1 VTLPPINGARLVGR
15 RAFVTGAAGGL
26 GRAICTALVANGAAV
41 ALAGRRIAPLEALAE
56 ELSGAGGTTVL
67 PVQLDVRD
75 RDDVDGRVAE
85 AGQTLGGL
93 DLLVN
98 AAAIDTGWARVGDM
112 SPEVWHDTIAIN
124 LHGTFHVCQ
133 AALPLLIAARGGT
146 IVNITSVAGHRAW
159 ALDAAYNASK
169 AGVELLTRT
178 LAVEYAKDGVR
189 ANCLAPGVIDGGL
202 TDTVT
207 DAAEREELTA
217 MHPVGRMGKVE
228 EVAEAVVWLSSDAAS
243 FTTGSTL
250 GVDGGFLA

>member
-1 VTLPPINGARLVGR
+1 M
-15 RAFVTGAAGGL
+15 
-26 GRAICTALVANGAAV
+26 
-41 ALAGRRIAPLEALAE
+41 ALAE
-56 ELSGAGGTTVL
+56 ELSASGRPAVL

-75 RDDVDGRVAE
+75 RDDVNGRVADV
-85 AGQTLGGL
+85 AQTLGGL

-112 SPEVWHDTIAIN
+112 SPAVWHDTIAIN

-133 AALPLLIAARGGT
+133 AALPFLIAARGGT

-159 ALDAAYNASK
+159 PLDAAYNASK

-178 LAVEYAKDGVR
+178 LAVEYANDGVR

-250 GVDGGFLA
+250 RVDGGFLA